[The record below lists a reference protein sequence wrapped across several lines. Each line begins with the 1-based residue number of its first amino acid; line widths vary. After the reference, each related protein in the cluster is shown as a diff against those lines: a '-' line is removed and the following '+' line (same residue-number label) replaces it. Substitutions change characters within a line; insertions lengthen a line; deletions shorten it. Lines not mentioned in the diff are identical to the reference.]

1 MSSSITSPQTSQ
13 PALDPQPASARCAR
27 IVSAMHLRSSS
38 SS

>member
-1 MSSSITSPQTSQ
+1 MSNSTTSPQTSQ

-27 IVSAMHLRSSS
+27 IVSAVHVRSSS